1 MGAGYE
7 YFCEK
12 CGKHF
17 PVYLGR
23 GFMYPIVY
31 EELLEDIK
39 SGKYG
44 EEMKTAA
51 LSNSNVAVDA
61 ERHLYICSCGYW
73 ENAYGLSL
81 FIPKEGARIDSP
93 YVTPNKQR
101 DDFQVL
107 YEYNHQCPECGETMI
122 EADSER
128 IDLRCPVCKSMCSI
142 NGISRWD

>member
-1 MGAGYE
+1 MGVGYE

-12 CGKHF
+12 CGKEF
-17 PVYLGR
+17 SVDFGC
-23 GFMYPIVY
+23 GMMYPRVNKA
-31 EELLEDIK
+31 LLEEIK

-51 LSNSNVAVDA
+51 LSNSNVVVDG
-61 ERHLYICSCGYW
+61 EKHLFICYCDYW
-73 ENAYGLSL
+73 ENTYGLSL
-81 FIPKEGARIDSP
+81 FTPKEGVSIDSHFITP
-93 YVTPNKQR
+93 YRQR
-101 DDFQVL
+101 DKFQVL

-122 EADSER
+122 EADGER

>member
-12 CGKHF
+12 CEKGF
-17 PVYLGR
+17 PVFLGF
-23 GFMYPIVY
+23 GFMYPTVY
-31 EELLEDIK
+31 EELLSDIK

-51 LSNSNVAVDA
+51 LSNSDVAVDA

-107 YEYNHQCPECGETMI
+107 YEYNHQCPECGETMV
-122 EADSER
+122 EADAEK
-128 IDLRCPVCKSMCSI
+128 IDLRCPECKTLCS
-142 NGISRWD
+142 NRDKLFWD

>member
-1 MGAGYE
+1 MGAGYG

-12 CGKHF
+12 CGKDF
-17 PVYLGR
+17 PVFLGF
-23 GFMYPIVY
+23 GFMYPMVY
-31 EELLEDIK
+31 EELLSDIK

-51 LSNSNVAVDA
+51 LSNSDVAVDA
-61 ERHLYICSCGYW
+61 ERHLYVCSCGHW

-81 FIPKEGARIDSP
+81 FVPKKGARIDSP

-122 EADSER
+122 EADSENY
-128 IDLRCPVCKSMCSI
+128 DLRCPVCKTMCTRNDI
-142 NGISRWD
+142 IWWD

>member
-1 MGAGYE
+1 MGTGYE

-12 CGKHF
+12 CGKEF
-17 PVYLGR
+17 SVDFGCGMMYTRVYKA
-23 GFMYPIVY
+23 
-31 EELLEDIK
+31 LLEEIK

-61 ERHLYICSCGYW
+61 ERHLYVCSCGYW

-81 FIPKEGARIDSP
+81 FVPKEGVRIDSP

-101 DDFQVL
+101 DDFQIL
-107 YEYNHQCPECGETMI
+107 YEYNHQCPKCGKQMN
-122 EADSER
+122 EADYQP
-128 IDLRCPVCKSMCSI
+128 IDLRCPECKALCSCSGEI
-142 NGISRWD
+142 CWD